1 LGLGNSIQK
10 LSFVYAA
17 SSDFIFSIIG
27 EELGLLGTGVVVV
40 AFMFFFYRGMRIAFR
55 SQDRFG
61 FYLGAGITLMIILQ
75 GFTNISVVLAILPT
89 KGIALPFIS
98 QGGSSLIMN
107 LAATGILL
115 NMSYQ
120 NKFVG
125 ADE

>member
-1 LGLGNSIQK
+1 
-10 LSFVYAA
+10 
-17 SSDFIFSIIG
+17 
-27 EELGLLGTGVVVV
+27 
-40 AFMFFFYRGMRIAFR
+40 MRIALR

-61 FYLGAGITLMIILQ
+61 FYLGTGITLMVVFQ
-75 GFTNISVVLAILPT
+75 GFTNISVVLALLPT

-120 NKFVG
+120 NKFAEV
-125 ADE
+125 EE